1 MAVGTM
7 REAVAGTRVRSGG
20 EGGGDGGGGEGEGGG
35 GEGGGGGGG
44 EGGGGGGRMVVVV
57 VEDLGKMSPS
67 TRSAAVHNHWRNNG
81 ILPRLRWCTRSMPRT
96 IVV

>member
-1 MAVGTM
+1 MA
-7 REAVAGTRVRSGG
+7 AVARVRAAVA
-20 EGGGDGGGGEGEGGG
+20 
-35 GEGGGGGGG
+35 
-44 EGGGGGGRMVVVV
+44 RVAAAAAARVAAAAAAMVVVV

-96 IVV
+96 TVRGHRMMVHKYTQIRRNWSTC